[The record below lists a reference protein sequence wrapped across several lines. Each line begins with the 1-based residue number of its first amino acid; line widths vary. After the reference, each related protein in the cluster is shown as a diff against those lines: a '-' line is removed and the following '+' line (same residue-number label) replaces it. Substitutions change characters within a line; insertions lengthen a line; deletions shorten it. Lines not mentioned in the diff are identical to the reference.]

1 MATNYPGSLDVFT
14 NPASGNTLDSPSH
27 SLQHS
32 NLNDAVEAVE
42 TKLGI
47 GTATP
52 GTATA
57 YYPLVSGTAGAT
69 SWTPLTYQ
77 GITAGSATSGQVL
90 TSQGGGTAIWSTP
103 TVAGLVLLN
112 TTSFSGVTTQAIS
125 SVFSST
131 YRHYQIIGSITSA
144 AATTSVKLRLRS
156 GSTDNSATNYASGA
170 FFTGGDGTS
179 GNTDSSNGDTAFPI
193 LPLEASPSFP
203 GGVFNYTLFNPFETQ
218 YTRLTGFY
226 ERTGGAGAF
235 GYFRG
240 GNLEVTTSYDG
251 INIITD
257 SAQNI
262 AGVVSIYGFN
272 Q

>member
-1 MATNYPGSLDVFT
+1 MGRARDIASLFTTSSALATDSEVAALGYLT
-14 NPASGNTLDSPSH
+14 NSSASSIY
-27 SLQHS
+27 Q
-32 NLNDAVEAVE
+32 
-42 TKLGI
+42 TK
-47 GTATP
+47 A
-52 GTATA
+52 A
-57 YYPLVSGTAGAT
+57 
-69 SWTPLTYQ
+69 
-77 GITAGSATSGQVL
+77 
-90 TSQGGGTAIWSTP
+90 
-103 TVAGLVLLN
+103 AGLVLLN

-131 YRHYQIIGSITSA
+131 YRHYQITGSITSA

-170 FFTGGDGTS
+170 FYTGGDTTT
-179 GNTDSSNGDTAFPI
+179 GNTESSNGDTAFPI
-193 LPLEASPSFP
+193 LPLESAPSFP
-203 GGVFNYTLFNPFETQ
+203 GGVFNYTLFNPFETT

-226 ERTGGAGAF
+226 ERTGGAGAY

-257 SAQNI
+257 TATNI
-262 AGVVSIYGFN
+262 TGVVSIYGFN